1 MSKVVSLGGITSLPW
16 KLLGVSGGVAV
27 QEERVEEG
35 EENGKGLSRPQS
47 TPRRGT
53 TSPAAGGL
61 GAAIWRARQPLPHCS
76 ARVRAGAGR
85 GGGASPI
92 LRSNKHKY
100 TEIIHG
106 SGDLSRCLV
115 SIC

>member
-1 MSKVVSLGGITSLPW
+1 M
-16 KLLGVSGGVAV
+16 
-27 QEERVEEG
+27 EDG
-35 EENGKGLSRPQS
+35 EEHGKGLSPPWSMSQ
-47 TPRRGT
+47 RGT
-53 TSPAAGGL
+53 ASPAGGGL
-61 GAAIWRARQPLPHCS
+61 RAAIWRARQPLPHRF
-76 ARVRAGAGR
+76 ARVRAGAGQ
-85 GGGASPI
+85 GGGASLM

>member
-1 MSKVVSLGGITSLPW
+1 M
-16 KLLGVSGGVAV
+16 
-27 QEERVEEG
+27 EEEEH
-35 EENGKGLSRPQS
+35 GKGLCPPQS
-47 TPRRGT
+47 TRQRGT
-53 TSPAAGGL
+53 ASPAGGGL
-61 GAAIWRARQPLPHCS
+61 GAAIWRARQPLPHRS
-76 ARVRAGAGR
+76 ERVRAGAGR

>member
-1 MSKVVSLGGITSLPW
+1 M
-16 KLLGVSGGVAV
+16 AV
-27 QEERVEEG
+27 QEERVEDG
-35 EENGKGLSRPQS
+35 EERGKGLSPPRS
-47 TPRRGT
+47 THRRGT
-53 TSPAAGGL
+53 ASPAGGGL
-61 GAAIWRARQPLPHCS
+61 GAAIWRARQSLPHHS

-92 LRSNKHKY
+92 LRSNKHKS